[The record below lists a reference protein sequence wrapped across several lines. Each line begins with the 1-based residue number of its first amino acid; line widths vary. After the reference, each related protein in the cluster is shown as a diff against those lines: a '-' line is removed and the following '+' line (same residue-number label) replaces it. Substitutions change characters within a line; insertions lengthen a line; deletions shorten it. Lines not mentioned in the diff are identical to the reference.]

1 MFYNLIIIPLG
12 DRTKTSVKYIDQI
25 QHPPSMSKHIKRA
38 AKNREDLLEA
48 AVEMFKI
55 HGMSVP
61 LQIIIDHAGVGR
73 ATFYRNFTD
82 RKALVYALL
91 EQAVS
96 HLELRAE
103 QYRMYD
109 DGLIRLIKSHVH
121 NLNNLSALME
131 YWRVLDQHDE
141 VLISLIQ
148 HHQLIVQ
155 PLIDRAIEKRIC
167 RPDFNFEDYRSIVSM
182 LSSSFRGHD
191 ETQRIRFASRAVE
204 LLLNG
209 ICLNNGV
216 YHG

>member
-1 MFYNLIIIPLG
+1 MFYNLIIISLG

-25 QHPPSMSKHIKRA
+25 QHLSSMSKHIKRA

-109 DGLIRLIKSHVH
+109 DGLI
-121 NLNNLSALME
+121 
-131 YWRVLDQHDE
+131 
-141 VLISLIQ
+141 
-148 HHQLIVQ
+148 
-155 PLIDRAIEKRIC
+155 
-167 RPDFNFEDYRSIVSM
+167 
-182 LSSSFRGHD
+182 
-191 ETQRIRFASRAVE
+191 
-204 LLLNG
+204 
-209 ICLNNGV
+209 
-216 YHG
+216 

>member
-1 MFYNLIIIPLG
+1 
-12 DRTKTSVKYIDQI
+12 
-25 QHPPSMSKHIKRA
+25 MSKHIKRA

-48 AVEMFKI
+48 AVEMFKL
-55 HGMSVP
+55 HGMNVP
-61 LQIIIDHAGVGR
+61 LQVIIDHAGVGR

-96 HLELRAE
+96 HLEFIAE

-131 YWRVLDQHDE
+131 YWRILDRNDE
-141 VLISLIQ
+141 VLIPLVQ

-155 PLIDRAIEKRIC
+155 PLIDRAINKEIC

-191 ETQRIRFASRAVE
+191 ETERVRFANRAVD

-209 ICLNNGV
+209 ICLNNEV

>member
-1 MFYNLIIIPLG
+1 MFYNLIIIPLEN
-12 DRTKTSVKYIDQI
+12 RTKTSVKYIDQI

-61 LQIIIDHAGVGR
+61 LQIIIDNAGVGR

>member
-1 MFYNLIIIPLG
+1 MFYNLIIISLE

-38 AKNREDLLEA
+38 ARNREDLLEA

>member
-1 MFYNLIIIPLG
+1 MFYNLIIIPLEN
-12 DRTKTSVKYIDQI
+12 RTKTSVKYIDQI

>member
-1 MFYNLIIIPLG
+1 
-12 DRTKTSVKYIDQI
+12 
-25 QHPPSMSKHIKRA
+25 MSKHIKRA

-191 ETQRIRFASRAVE
+191 ETQRIRFASR
-204 LLLNG
+204 
-209 ICLNNGV
+209 
-216 YHG
+216 

>member
-1 MFYNLIIIPLG
+1 MFYNLIIISLG

-25 QHPPSMSKHIKRA
+25 QHPSSKSKHIKRA
-38 AKNREDLLEA
+38 AKTREDLLEA

-148 HHQLIVQ
+148 HHQQIVQ

>member
-1 MFYNLIIIPLG
+1 
-12 DRTKTSVKYIDQI
+12 
-25 QHPPSMSKHIKRA
+25 
-38 AKNREDLLEA
+38 
-48 AVEMFKI
+48 VEMFKI

-148 HHQLIVQ
+148 HHQQIVQ
-155 PLIDRAIEKRIC
+155 P
-167 RPDFNFEDYRSIVSM
+167 
-182 LSSSFRGHD
+182 
-191 ETQRIRFASRAVE
+191 
-204 LLLNG
+204 
-209 ICLNNGV
+209 
-216 YHG
+216 

>member
-1 MFYNLIIIPLG
+1 
-12 DRTKTSVKYIDQI
+12 
-25 QHPPSMSKHIKRA
+25 MSKHIKRA

-182 LSSSFRGHD
+182 LSLSFRGHD

>member
-1 MFYNLIIIPLG
+1 
-12 DRTKTSVKYIDQI
+12 
-25 QHPPSMSKHIKRA
+25 MSKHIKRA

-61 LQIIIDHAGVGR
+61 LQVIIDHAGVGR

-148 HHQLIVQ
+148 HHQQIVQ
-155 PLIDRAIEKRIC
+155 PLIDRAIENEFVVLTLILKITVALFPCC
-167 RPDFNFEDYRSIVSM
+167 RRLFADMMKHKEFDLPVVQSSYYSM
-182 LSSSFRGHD
+182 AF
-191 ETQRIRFASRAVE
+191 V
-204 LLLNG
+204 
-209 ICLNNGV
+209 
-216 YHG
+216 